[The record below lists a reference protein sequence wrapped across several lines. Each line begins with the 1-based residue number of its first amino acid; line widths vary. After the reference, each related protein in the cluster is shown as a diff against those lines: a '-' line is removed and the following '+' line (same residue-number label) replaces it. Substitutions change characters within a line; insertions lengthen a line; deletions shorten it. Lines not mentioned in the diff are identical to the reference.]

1 MAWSRKHT
9 NCISCSTEEWEHKGK
24 GYCAKCY
31 PLMKKK
37 EIIEQWDKNY
47 PTSLKPVS
55 PIDERI
61 LERLIQWD
69 DLEKAKESLLRQID
83 TRLHLYKMYNS
94 IGKVDPISIEL
105 LLERISTLTNNI
117 SDTKLFHG
125 AVTRYSEN
133 FTNEQRQIIYKD
145 LAYILINR
153 KLNLDIWRD
162 II

>member
-9 NCISCSTEEWEHKGK
+9 NCISCNTEEWEHKGK

-37 EIIEQWDKNY
+37 EIIEQWDKNN

-55 PIDERI
+55 PIDERV

-83 TRLHLYKMYNS
+83 ARLHLYKMYNS
-94 IGKVDPISIEL
+94 PGNVDPISIEF